1 MRGTKDG
8 AVPVAHEK
16 ILGILKT
23 ITAGLGAETLL
34 TLLQLLQQAE
44 VARNLGS
51 HCDVCLSSSVHKLD
65 PLTNQKEKEVERGE
79 DRFSWRGV
87 TLL

>member
-1 MRGTKDG
+1 MRGTEDG

-23 ITAGLGAETLL
+23 VTAGLGAETLL

-44 VARNLGS
+44 VARNLGG
-51 HCDVCLSSSVHKLD
+51 HCDVSLSSVHKLTL
-65 PLTNQKEKEVERGE
+65 LTNQKEKEVEGG
-79 DRFSWRGV
+79 DRFVGV